1 VLCIVNQVSWREC
14 SLYDSEQLFSQL
26 WGGPLALQEDAVVG
40 AHTTHTHGHGHSQ
53 GLRPPRAVSGELQ
66 SFVIH
71 EEDGGAH
78 RANSSANLMSA
89 DTAGGQGYEGVA
101 GKGDYVDL

>member
-1 VLCIVNQVSWREC
+1 VNQVSWREC

-40 AHTTHTHGHGHSQ
+40 AHTTHSLDLRHGHSQ

-66 SFVIH
+66 GFVIH
-71 EEDGGAH
+71 EEDGGVH
-78 RANSSANLMSA
+78 RSNSSTNPTSVGS
-89 DTAGGQGYEGVA
+89 TAGQGYEGVV